1 MILEDFITITPTGLY
16 CVYGDFYLDP
26 QQPVKEAVVSH
37 AHGDH
42 AIGGSQNVYC
52 TAATATFMKHRYRKF
67 AAVDF
72 FTKTYHEP
80 FKIKDVTITFYSAG
94 HILGSAQVLM
104 EYKGVKYLYTGDYK
118 IEPDSTCEPFEF
130 VQADVLITESTFA
143 NPDTKHPS
151 PIDEIKKLNETN
163 ANIMLGSYAL
173 GKSQRIIQLLNEYCP
188 TKNIMVH
195 HSIMPFVKI
204 YEDYGV
210 KVGNY
215 KMYDRKAMKNNQ
227 EHQVYIVPPMVF
239 HSYHKAI
246 NVVRAFASG
255 WKNLQQQNGILLYIS
270 DHADWDAILETIEKV
285 KPTQVWTLHGD
296 GKQLKD
302 YFKGK
307 LEVKILNGKNN

>member
-1 MILEDFITITPTGLY
+1 MILDDFITITPTGLY

-26 QQPVKEAVVSH
+26 QQPVTEAVVSH

-52 TAATATFMKHRYRKF
+52 TAATESFMKHRYRKF

-72 FTKTYHEP
+72 HIKTYHQS
-80 FKIKDVTITFYSAG
+80 FKIKDVIITFYSAG

-104 EYKGVKYLYTGDYK
+104 EYQGIKYLYTGDYK
-118 IEPDSTCEPFEF
+118 IEPDQTCEPFEF
-130 VQADVLITESTFA
+130 VKADVLITESTFA

-151 PIDEIKKLNETN
+151 PIDEIKKLNATN
-163 ANIMLGSYAL
+163 ANIMLGAYAL
-173 GKSQRIIQLLNEYCP
+173 GKSQRIIQLLNQYCP
-188 TKNIMVH
+188 EKNVMVH

-204 YEDYGV
+204 YEDYGM
-210 KVGNY
+210 KLGNY
-215 KMYDRKAMKNNQ
+215 KMYDRKVMKNIHEQ
-227 EHQVYIVPPMVF
+227 QVYIVPPMVF

-255 WKNLQQQNGILLYIS
+255 WKNLQQQNGISLYIS

-285 KPTQVWTLHGD
+285 APQQVWTLHGD
-296 GKQLKD
+296 GTQLKD
-302 YFKGK
+302 HFKDR
-307 LEVKILNGKNN
+307 LEVKILN